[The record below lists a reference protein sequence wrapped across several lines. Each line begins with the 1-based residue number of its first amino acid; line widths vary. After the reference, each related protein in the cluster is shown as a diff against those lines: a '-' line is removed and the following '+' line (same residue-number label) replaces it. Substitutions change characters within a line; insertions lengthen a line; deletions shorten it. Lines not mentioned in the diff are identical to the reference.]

1 MDYQVR
7 LTAPAEADA
16 YAAFE
21 RIRADAPTHA
31 ARWLNGFFNAVRSLA
46 RARCPLIAEAEDL
59 HREIRQLLYGKGTGT
74 YRILFDVED
83 ESLEGPRVRV
93 LRVWHSSRDRIR
105 MEDLEF
111 LED

>member
-59 HREIRQLLYGKGTGT
+59 HREIRLWLNG
-74 YRILFDVED
+74 RILGLHPSQRPNNTFTRVE
-83 ESLEGPRVRV
+83 GKRP
-93 LRVWHSSRDRIR
+93 HYK
-105 MEDLEF
+105 
-111 LED
+111 